1 MLVGAGSGGAAGFLG
16 IGGNVARGRGT
27 PRRRYVSA
35 VEHVNRFDL
44 SAGSVGERTTS
55 AGGLVAKARLTRVG
69 VFPYAMPDG
78 TTRRELR
85 HPDDVFAPDSLA
97 TFPHA
102 TLTVGHPGR
111 VDPSNWKK
119 HTVGHVAEAKR
130 DGNFVAGEL
139 HIQHGEAI
147 EDAKDEKLSELSC
160 GYSCD
165 IDPTPGT
172 YQGQDYDVAQKNIR
186 INHVGMGGTGWG
198 RMGPDV
204 KLHLDSGCAVGGLEE
219 PGRYVS
225 AMTDAE
231 KLAKAEKDAKDAK
244 EALDAAHKV
253 VQDAKDE
260 ASKLA
265 AQSAKDR
272 AELVESRAKIALLE
286 LQAQRHTEDAA
297 QKQSVAAVEKVVQET
312 IAVRGVAARVFGEEW
327 KHDSAD
333 NAGKSLADLKRAII
347 AEAEK
352 GYPLDLVQDGGA
364 LDAVFAL
371 VTKRIAEVG
380 TARQD
385 LADALGKPKVEGADK
400 VDENDPVAMATKGL
414 MERTKGAFK
423 KPDRRDRRRRDRKE
437 KA

>member
-1 MLVGAGSGGAAGFLG
+1 M
-16 IGGNVARGRGT
+16 

-35 VEHVNRFDL
+35 VEHVSRFDL
-44 SAGSVGERTTS
+44 SAGTVGERTTG
-55 AGGLVAKARLTRVG
+55 AGGLIAKAKLTRVG

-78 TTRRELR
+78 STRLELR
-85 HPDDVFAPDSLA
+85 HPDDVFAADSLA

-119 HTVGHVAEAKR
+119 HTVGHVADAKR
-130 DGNFVAGEL
+130 EGDFVAGEL
-139 HIQHGEAI
+139 HVQHGEAI
-147 EDAKDEKLSELSC
+147 EDAKDEKLKELSC

-172 YQGQDYDVAQKNIR
+172 YKGQRYDVAQKNIR
-186 INHVGMGGTGWG
+186 INHVGMGPSGWG

-204 KLHLDSGCAVGGLEE
+204 KLHLDSGCAVGGLDD
-219 PGRYVS
+219 GGCYVS
-225 AMTDAE
+225 GMTDAE

-244 EALDAAHKV
+244 AALDAANKL

-260 ASKLA
+260 ASKIA
-265 AQSAKDR
+265 AASAKDR
-272 AELVESRAKIALLE
+272 AELAELKAKNALLE
-286 LQAQRHTEDAA
+286 LQAARHTEDAA
-297 QKQSVAAVEKVVQET
+297 KQQSAAAVDKLVQDT
-312 IAVRGVAARVFGEEW
+312 ILVRGIAARVFGTDW
-327 KHDSAD
+327 KHDSAE
-333 NAGKSLADLKRAII
+333 NAGKSLADVKRAII
-347 AEAEK
+347 AAAEK
-352 GYPLDLVQDGGA
+352 GYPLELVQDGGA

-385 LADALGKPKVEGADK
+385 LADALNRDK
-400 VDENDPVAMATKGL
+400 VQGAETVDEKDPVAVATKGL
-414 MERTKGAFK
+414 MDRTKGAFK